1 MPIPYTF
8 LEKVP
13 NGPSMA
19 FALSNSFTLSDDPAQ
34 STFTMGQLF
43 GMTFGLGGSPYHT
56 DHWEIDAG
64 WGKDV
69 INAADSTENNI
80 FRGGFGNDNI
90 TGGSGADYIDG
101 GAGNDIMTGNGGID
115 TFALS
120 RGQDVIQDF
129 EATVKIYDTI
139 DFENVPGANPNT
151 ANNPIPDGY
160 HGLEW
165 SEWARVEAGTFRPG
179 SGYQNVLNSG
189 EYVGY
194 NGLAEAVSFSNS
206 AEDFDLVSA
215 NMAAAWND
223 DLEVTVN
230 AYDDG
235 VLVGTANLLLDPT
248 KELIDF
254 SLYNDAN
261 NRFTSID
268 TVEIVSAGGTDA
280 GLGGGGTHV
289 AMDDIVL
296 AYGEPGDLIDVPD
309 GCDIATLLDSA
320 VSDGSGGTVMTCGTD
335 TLSLTGV
342 APDMLTAEMFV

>member
-1 MPIPYTF
+1 
-8 LEKVP
+8 
-13 NGPSMA
+13 
-19 FALSNSFTLSDDPAQ
+19 
-34 STFTMGQLF
+34 MGQLF

-64 WGKDV
+64 WGNDI

-139 DFENVPGANPNT
+139 DFEELAPADYFGSLV
-151 ANNPIPDGY
+151 PDGY
-160 HGLEW
+160 KDLDW
-165 SEWARVEAGTFRPG
+165 NNTFYVNFSNNGYNP
-179 SGYQNVLNSG
+179 SGYENVNNSPINSA
-189 EYVGY
+189 YDGY
-194 NGLAEAVSFSNS
+194 ADGMSFSNPD
-206 AEDFDLVSA
+206 EDFDLVSA
-215 NMAAAWND
+215 YMAAAWNN

-230 AYDDG
+230 AYDDD
-235 VLVGTANLLLDPT
+235 VLVGTATLVLDPT

-254 SLYNDAN
+254 SLYADAN

-268 TVEIVSAGGTDA
+268 TVEIVGEGGT
-280 GLGGGGTHV
+280 GVGGEHV

-309 GCDIATLLDSA
+309 GCDITALLASA
-320 VSDGSGGTVMTCGTD
+320 VSDGHGGTVLTCGTD
-335 TLSLTGV
+335 TLTLTGV
-342 APDMLTAEMFV
+342 APGELTADMFV

>member
-13 NGPSMA
+13 HGPSMA
-19 FALSNSFTLSDDPAQ
+19 FALSNTFTLSDDPAH

-64 WGKDV
+64 WGNDV
-69 INAADSTENNI
+69 INAADSTEDNI

-90 TGGSGADYIDG
+90 TGGSGDDYIDG
-101 GAGNDIMTGNGGID
+101 GFGNDIMTGNGGID

-129 EATVKIYDTI
+129 EATLKNYETI
-139 DFENVPGANPNT
+139 DFEGITTSSFADWV
-151 ANNPIPDGY
+151 PDGY
-160 HGLEW
+160 MGLDW
-165 SEWARVEAGTFRPG
+165 NNAAALHHDYAPG

-189 EYVGY
+189 DYVGLD
-194 NGLAEAVSFSNS
+194 NAALGLSFSNS
-206 AEDFDLVSA
+206 TEDFDLVSA
-215 NMAAAWND
+215 NMAAAWNN
-223 DLEVTVN
+223 DLEVTVK
-230 AYDDG
+230 AYDDD

-254 SLYNDAN
+254 SLYADAN

-268 TVEIVSAGGTDA
+268 TVEIVGEGGTNA
-280 GLGGGGTHV
+280 GLGGGGEIV

-309 GCDIATLLDSA
+309 GCDITALLDSA
-320 VSDGSGGTVMTCGTD
+320 VSDGHGGTVLTCGTD
-335 TLSLTGV
+335 TLTLTGV
-342 APDMLTAEMFV
+342 APGELTADMFV